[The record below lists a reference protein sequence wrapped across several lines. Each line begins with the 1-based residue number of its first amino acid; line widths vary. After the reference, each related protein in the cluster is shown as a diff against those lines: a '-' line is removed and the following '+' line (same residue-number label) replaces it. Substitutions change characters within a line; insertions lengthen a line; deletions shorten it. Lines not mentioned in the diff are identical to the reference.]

1 MGRIAARQQS
11 LVTVEQLAA
20 CGIRRNAVSRR
31 VSNGFLYRQFRGV
44 YSVGQP
50 RLTRDGRFMAAVL
63 ASGPSAALSHLD
75 AAALWGL
82 CKRAPGARVHVTTPV
97 RSRKAQRGIRLH
109 RVRQLSEDD
118 VTVKNRIPVTTVA
131 RTLVDLTDTFGRE
144 RLTRIIREAE
154 FQGVLDLA
162 ALDRAIERA
171 KGRHRLSTL
180 IAAVE
185 THRPGAIVRSELEH
199 AFLELCQI
207 ESIPEP
213 ETNVPMIVGGRSRK
227 LDCLWREKRVV
238 VELDGRAAHDNPA
251 AFEDDRA
258 RDAALTAAGYRPLRY
273 TWRRVTT
280 EGRAVARELRAVL
293 ATPQSSAPSSRS
305 TLRAIASEDA

>member
-1 MGRIAARQQS
+1 
-11 LVTVEQLAA
+11 
-20 CGIRRNAVSRR
+20 
-31 VSNGFLYRQFRGV
+31 
-44 YSVGQP
+44 
-50 RLTRDGRFMAAVL
+50 MAAVL
-63 ASGPSAALSHLD
+63 ASGPSAGLSHLD
-75 AAALWGL
+75 AAGFWGL
-82 CKRAPGARVHVTTPV
+82 WKGARVHVTTPV

-109 RVRQLSEDD
+109 RVRQLSEAD
-118 VTVKNRIPVTTVA
+118 VTVKNGIPVTTVA

-171 KGRHRLSTL
+171 KGRQRLSTL

-199 AFLELCQI
+199 AFLELCRI

-213 ETNVPMIVGGRSRK
+213 ETNVPMIVGARSRE
-227 LDCLWREKRVV
+227 LDCLWREQRVV

-258 RDAALTAAGYRPLRY
+258 RDAALTAIGLRPLRF
-273 TWRRVTT
+273 TWRRVTR
-280 EGRAVARELRAVL
+280 EGAAVARELRATL
-293 ATPQSSAPSSRS
+293 ALTPQSSAPSSRS